1 MPGFGL
7 PRFRVSV
14 GSRFVESWGFR
25 MGGILPSG
33 FGCVLWKVVELGDS
47 GLWSRGSRFSVVFA
61 FRGLGITPNPASRP

>member
-1 MPGFGL
+1 
-7 PRFRVSV
+7 
-14 GSRFVESWGFR
+14 

-61 FRGLGITPNPASRP
+61 LRGLGITPNPASRP